1 MRVAI
6 TSSFVIT
13 GSLLSSPWIATVDS
27 FAFTSQ
33 SHTGKLVN
41 QMDTYA
47 TSNIQFL
54 SSINDNNNRKQH
66 KHNILSMSTSSSSS
80 SSSLPSSSSNTQVK
94 IPVSNLRSAKL
105 TNVNGEEVLLG
116 DKMGTDGTNI
126 VIFLRHMG

>member
-6 TSSFVIT
+6 TTSSFVIT
-13 GSLLSSPWIATVDS
+13 GSLLSSPWIPTVDS

-33 SHTGKLVN
+33 SHTGRLVN
-41 QMDTYA
+41 QRNNYA
-47 TSNIQFL
+47 TSTIQFL
-54 SSINDNNNRKQH
+54 SNINDKNNRKQH

-80 SSSLPSSSSNTQVK
+80 SLPSSSSNTQVK
-94 IPVSNLRSAKL
+94 IAVSNLRSAKL